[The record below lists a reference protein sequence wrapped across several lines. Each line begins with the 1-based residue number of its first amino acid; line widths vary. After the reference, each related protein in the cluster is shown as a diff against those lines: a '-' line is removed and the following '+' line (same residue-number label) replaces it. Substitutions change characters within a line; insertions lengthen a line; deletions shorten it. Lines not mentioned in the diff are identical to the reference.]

1 MICPICQSKLKNDR
15 EYINHLEKKHKEE
28 GDCGCDKGG
37 SGCSSGGGIKITTK
51 LEKTIERAKKKVEDA
66 EKSMNMNA
74 LEFGLK
80 MKKKELDKI
89 PVDIRDKV
97 KSVLLE
103 NQYLR
108 GIIDGNNRQIQ
119 AMKKQ
124 VELCIMQLGNRI
136 CSEYTNT
143 SIGLLIF
150 G

>member
-1 MICPICQSKLKNDR
+1 MICPICQSKLKN
-15 EYINHLEKKHKEE
+15 EKNFINHLEKKHKEE

-37 SGCSSGGGIKITTK
+37 SGCSGGGTSGIK
-51 LEKTIERAKKKVEDA
+51 LEKTIERARKKVEDA

-89 PVDIRDKV
+89 PADIRDKV

-124 VELCIMQLGNRI
+124 VELCIMQ
-136 CSEYTNT
+136 
-143 SIGLLIF
+143 IGARRL
-150 G
+150 

>member
-1 MICPICQSKLKNDR
+1 MICPICQLKLKNER
-15 EYINHLEKKHKEE
+15 EYINHLEKKHKEK

-37 SGCSSGGGIKITTK
+37 SASATK
-51 LEKTIERAKKKVEDA
+51 LENTIKRARKKVEDA

-89 PVDIRDKV
+89 PADIRDKV

-108 GIIDGNNRQIQ
+108 GIIDGNNKQIQ

-124 VELCIMQLGNRI
+124 VELCIMQ
-136 CSEYTNT
+136 
-143 SIGLLIF
+143 IGTRK
-150 G
+150 

>member
-1 MICPICQSKLKNDR
+1 MICPICQSKLKNER
-15 EYINHLEKKHKEE
+15 EYINHLEKKHKEK

-37 SGCSSGGGIKITTK
+37 SASGTK
-51 LEKTIERAKKKVEDA
+51 LENTIKRARKKVEDA

-89 PVDIRDKV
+89 PADIRDKV

-108 GIIDGNNRQIQ
+108 GIIDGNNKQILI
-119 AMKKQ
+119 MKKQ
-124 VELCIMQLGNRI
+124 VELCIRQ
-136 CSEYTNT
+136 
-143 SIGLLIF
+143 IGTHK
-150 G
+150 

>member
-1 MICPICQSKLKNDR
+1 M
-15 EYINHLEKKHKEE
+15 NHLEKKHKEDD
-28 GDCGCDKGG
+28 DCGCDGVE
-37 SGCSSGGGIKITTK
+37 GGGAPPKNANMSQ
-51 LEKTIERAKKKVEDA
+51 LEKSIERARKKVEDA

-80 MKKKELDKI
+80 MKKKELDNI
-89 PVDIRDKV
+89 PVNIRDKV

-124 VELCIMQLGNRI
+124 VELCIMQ
-136 CSEYTNT
+136 
-143 SIGLLIF
+143 IGARK
-150 G
+150 

>member
-1 MICPICQSKLKNDR
+1 MLCPICQSKLKNER
-15 EYINHLEKKHKEE
+15 EYINHLEKKHKEDD
-28 GDCGCDKGG
+28 DCGCDGVE
-37 SGCSSGGGIKITTK
+37 GGGAPPKNANMSQ
-51 LEKTIERAKKKVEDA
+51 LERSIERARKRVEDA

-89 PVDIRDKV
+89 PTDIRDKV

-124 VELCIMQLGNRI
+124 VELCIMQ
-136 CSEYTNT
+136 
-143 SIGLLIF
+143 IGARK
-150 G
+150 

>member
-1 MICPICQSKLKNDR
+1 MICPICQSKLKNER
-15 EYINHLEKKHKEE
+15 EYIMHLEKKHKEK
-28 GDCGCDKGG
+28 GDCGCIEKKGG
-37 SGCSSGGGIKITTK
+37 SGCSSGGTPGIK
-51 LEKTIERAKKKVEDA
+51 LENTIKRARKKVEDA

-89 PVDIRDKV
+89 PADIRDKV

-124 VELCIMQLGNRI
+124 VELCIMQ
-136 CSEYTNT
+136 
-143 SIGLLIF
+143 IGKRK
-150 G
+150 

>member
-1 MICPICQSKLKNDR
+1 MICPICQSKLKN
-15 EYINHLEKKHKEE
+15 EKSYITHLEKKHKEE

-37 SGCSSGGGIKITTK
+37 SGCSSGGDSGTK
-51 LEKTIERAKKKVEDA
+51 LEKTIKRARKKVEDA

-124 VELCIMQLGNRI
+124 VELCIMQ
-136 CSEYTNT
+136 
-143 SIGLLIF
+143 IGARK
-150 G
+150 